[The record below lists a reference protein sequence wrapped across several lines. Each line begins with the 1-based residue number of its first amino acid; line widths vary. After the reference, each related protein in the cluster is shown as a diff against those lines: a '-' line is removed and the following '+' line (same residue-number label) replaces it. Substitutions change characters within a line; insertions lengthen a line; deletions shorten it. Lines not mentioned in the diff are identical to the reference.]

1 MTHPARSAL
10 RLVGDVGGT
19 NVRLALAE
27 ASDGGVRL
35 LTPWKRPRRAFQGVE
50 AAVEAFLQEQGA
62 QRPADAVIAIAG
74 PVDQGAV
81 VSTNSRWGISEAGLL
96 AAGFARARLVN
107 DFAALAVGV
116 AALGPQD
123 LAPLDKLEPG
133 EGGSLA
139 VVGAGTGFGVS
150 ALVRSFEGRSVV
162 ASEGGHASF
171 APADDTEV
179 EIWRLLSKR
188 YGHVSV
194 ERVLSGPGLANL
206 HWALA
211 RIAGAD
217 IEPRS
222 PAEIVAAARAGDD
235 AHCEAAVARFCAI
248 YGGVAGDAALM
259 FGARGGVFIGG
270 GIAPR
275 LLDIMRAGAF
285 RARFEGKGRFRE
297 YLSGIPV
304 RVILHPYA
312 ALIGAARMALD
323 RGEVR

>member
-1 MTHPARSAL
+1 MSLPTRSAL

-27 ASDGGVRL
+27 APDAGGRL
-35 LTPWKRPRRAFQGVE
+35 LAPWKRPRREFDGVE
-50 AAVEAFLQEQGA
+50 AAVDAFLQEQGA
-62 QRPADAVIAIAG
+62 RRPADAVIAIAG
-74 PVDQGAV
+74 PVDEGAV
-81 VSTNSRWGISEAGLL
+81 VSTNSRWGISEAGLV
-96 AAGFARARLVN
+96 AAGFSRARLVN
-107 DFAALAVGV
+107 DFAALAMGA

-133 EGGSLA
+133 EEGTLA

-150 ALVRSFEGRSVV
+150 ALVRSFEGLSVI

-179 EIWRLLSKR
+179 EIWRLLSER

-222 PAEIVAAARAGDD
+222 PAEIVAAARAGD

-248 YGGVAGDAALM
+248 YGGVAGDVALM
-259 FGARGGVFIGG
+259 FGARSGVFIGG

-285 RARFEGKGRFRE
+285 RARFEGKGRFRD

-323 RGEVR
+323 QGEVR